1 MHTLEQ
7 INPIHILTARVNGLE
22 KAMREMQEAKAELH
36 RKMAV
41 IMDMKPVEAI
51 KELKIPDAVK
61 TEGNTPEAVDKRY
74 RVWQVLYENGYTI
87 STIARAWNTDR
98 GSIRNAKNN
107 GWRSRYM
114 NKENY
119 K

>member
-22 KAMREMQEAKAELH
+22 KAMREMQEAKAQLN
-36 RKMAV
+36 RKIAV
-41 IMDMKPVEAI
+41 IMGMKPVEAI
-51 KELKIPDAVK
+51 RELKIPDAVK
-61 TEGNTPEAVDKRY
+61 TKGNTPEAVDRRY
-74 RVWQVLYENGYTI
+74 RIWQVLHENGYSI
-87 STIARAWNTDR
+87 STIAKAWKTDR

-114 NKENY
+114 NKENC

>member
-22 KAMREMQEAKAELH
+22 AATRKLEAEKQELH

-114 NKENY
+114 NKEDNQ
-119 K
+119 